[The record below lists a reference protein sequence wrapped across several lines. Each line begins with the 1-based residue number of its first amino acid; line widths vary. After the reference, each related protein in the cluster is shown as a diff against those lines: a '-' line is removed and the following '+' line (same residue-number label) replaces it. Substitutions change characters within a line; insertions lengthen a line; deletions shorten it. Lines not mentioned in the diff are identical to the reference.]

1 MGSKEARQGPTVSGD
16 ELSWLSTGVS
26 VGLAILAGSIS
37 VQSAARADDIDLG
50 TRDALTGNW
59 GGARTSLSKM
69 GIDWNLTYTGEVFSN
84 MSGGLT
90 RGTAYE
96 DLIDLEL
103 ESDLNKLFG
112 WKGGTAHLSLYQIN
126 DSGRN
131 AGDLVGA
138 ISDISGIDARP
149 AFRLFTLYV
158 QQELGSAGSLR
169 IGQIAADDEF
179 VISDTAALLVNGSF
193 GWANP
198 VDDNLPGGGP
208 AYPLAT
214 PGIRLKLDPSEEVK
228 VLAAIFSGNPA
239 GDCAPNEKPEV
250 CNKHGTTFS
259 FTGGALFMGEVQYR
273 PNAKLNGHG
282 DGGPPE
288 SAYRLGGWYH
298 NDEFPDLANPKL
310 EREGNWSIYGIFDQA
325 VWRNASSALTLFLGV
340 AATPEDR
347 SPISFYIDGG
357 FGIYGP
363 LASRPDDVIIFGVA
377 YSDISSDLEA
387 LNKATRRA
395 TGISIPIQD
404 SETAIELTYIAQ
416 VTPWWTLQPD
426 LQYIIHPGGNVPSP
440 NNPTRAVEDSF
451 LVGFRTRV
459 TF

>member
-1 MGSKEARQGPTVSGD
+1 MDSHGFPQGRLRKVYRYS
-16 ELSWLSTGVS
+16 LI
-26 VGLAILAGSIS
+26 GLVALAGSVS
-37 VQSAARADDIDLG
+37 VQIAARADENNLW
-50 TRDALTGNW
+50 TRDTLTGSW
-59 GGARTSLSKM
+59 VGARTSLSNM
-69 GIDWNLTYTGEVFSN
+69 GIDWSLTYTGELFSN
-84 MSGGLT
+84 ASGGLI
-90 RGTAYE
+90 RGAAYE
-96 DLIDLEL
+96 DLIDFEVDC
-103 ESDLNKLFG
+103 DLSKLFG
-112 WKGGTAHLSLYQIN
+112 WKGGTAHLSLYQIDN
-126 DSGRN
+126 SGRN
-131 AGDLVGA
+131 VGDLVGA

-149 AFRLFTLYV
+149 TFRLFTLYV
-158 QQELGSAGSLR
+158 QQELGSVGSLR

-228 VLAAIFSGNPA
+228 VLGAVFSGNPA
-239 GDCAPNEKPEV
+239 GNCPPNKNPEV

-259 FTGGALFMGEVQYR
+259 LTGGALFMGEVQYR
-273 PNAKLNGHG
+273 PNAKPNG
-282 DGGPPE
+282 DDNGGSPE

-298 NDEFPDLANPKL
+298 NDEFPDLANPNI
-310 EREGNWSIYGIFDQA
+310 ERAGNWAVYGIFDQT

-357 FGIYGP
+357 FGITGP
-363 LASRPDDVIIFGVA
+363 LASRPDDVIVFGVA
-377 YSDISSDLEA
+377 YSDISSNLAA
-387 LNKATRRA
+387 LDKATRRA

-440 NNPTRAVEDSF
+440 NDPNRAVEDSF
-451 LVGFRTRV
+451 LVGLRTSV